1 MYVHGRFG
9 VRIWVIG
16 YRVVG
21 NSVLGC
27 GKFGMKEWGTRY
39 RDVKGSVWGYG

>member
-1 MYVHGRFG
+1 MGNLIYGHGRFG

-16 YRVVG
+16 YRVMG

-27 GKFGMKEWGTRY
+27 GKFGMEMW
-39 RDVKGSVWGYG
+39 VI